1 MTTEEMYF
9 SQKRLPRKMKSR
21 LVIIECAGY
30 IFGSCFCDH
39 YIKTKPLPHR
49 YRGNY
54 QWERTHRPSSNIA
67 VIYALHSSSKLI
79 YSSMLYYVRYKYSIH
94 YCIHYAFT
102 LHIIHYMCNTL
113 TVYTVHYYIHY
124 TIYIHCVVYTT
135 YITIYNVNSN
145 IHDAFTIYTILYI
158 HYVTLLQFMHCIYH
172 IFEITYNHD
181 YKSKLWYNK

>member
-21 LVIIECAGY
+21 LVIIECAGN

-67 VIYALHSSSKLI
+67 VIYALHSSSNSYTILCYTMYGI
-79 YSSMLYYVRYKYSIH
+79 NTLYITVYIMHYYV
-94 YCIHYAFT
+94 
-102 LHIIHYMCNTL
+102 
-113 TVYTVHYYIHY
+113 HY